1 MTKPDPNRKYPI
13 KLDPAEEGGFTVT
26 FPDFPEGVTKGDD
39 LTEALAMA
47 EDCLGEMVGW
57 RLQEGEP
64 IPKPSPTRGRHLV
77 GLPLEVALE
86 VAFHEAFAEAGI
98 TKAELA
104 RCLGWKDQQVQ
115 RIFEATHRTR
125 IDLLGQALRA
135 LGRRFVVGLDA
146 AGLTS
151 ASSSESSLGR
161 TP

>member
-1 MTKPDPNRKYPI
+1 
-13 KLDPAEEGGFTVT
+13 
-26 FPDFPEGVTKGDD
+26 
-39 LTEALAMA
+39 
-47 EDCLGEMVGW
+47 
-57 RLQEGEP
+57 
-64 IPKPSPTRGRHLV
+64 
-77 GLPLEVALE
+77 
-86 VAFHEAFAEAGI
+86 
-98 TKAELA
+98 
-104 RCLGWKDQQVQ
+104 VQ